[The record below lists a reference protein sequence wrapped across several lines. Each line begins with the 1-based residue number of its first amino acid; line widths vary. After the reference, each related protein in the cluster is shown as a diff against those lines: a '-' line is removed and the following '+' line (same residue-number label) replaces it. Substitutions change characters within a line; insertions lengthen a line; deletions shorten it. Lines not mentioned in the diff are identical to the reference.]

1 MMAAKSDG
9 LDGVRIVLVEPA
21 GPRNVGS
28 IARVMANF
36 GLSELV
42 LVNPQCDRHSPEARM
57 MAVHAKDI
65 LETAQVVNSVPD
77 ALAGCQ
83 RVAATL
89 GREFAGRV
97 PVEAIAQV
105 SPWLLGQDLPDRQD
119 AQKSNI
125 QKSNIQKSNIKGA
138 ILFGREDHGLSN
150 DDLDY
155 AQRLVTIPTGADYA
169 SLNLAQAVGVCAY
182 ELRQA
187 ALGISRSPMSPSVS
201 APSVPFAPSAPP
213 APSANG
219 NEEDAPPFEQLER
232 FYGDLEALL
241 LDVGYLYPH
250 TATPRMKTFRNL
262 LHRATPTAREVA
274 MLRGILRQMRWA
286 IAHPDALGPSPDMP
300 EQSTAGE

>member
-1 MMAAKSDG
+1 MASKSDG
-9 LDGVRIVLVEPA
+9 LDGVRIVVVEPA

-28 IARVMANF
+28 IARAMANF

-42 LVNPQCDRHSPEARM
+42 LVNPQCDRLSQEARM

-65 LETAQVVNSVPD
+65 LETAQVVDSVPD
-77 ALAGCQ
+77 ALVGCQ

-105 SPWLLGQDLPDRQD
+105 APWLLGQDSPDQ
-119 AQKSNI
+119 QKSNL
-125 QKSNIQKSNIKGA
+125 QKSNLKSA

-155 AQRLVTIPTGADYA
+155 AQRLVTIPTGAEYA

-187 ALGISRSPMSPSVS
+187 TLRQASQEISRSPMPQPTST
-201 APSVPFAPSAPP
+201 PSAK
-213 APSANG
+213 SII
-219 NEEDAPPFEQLER
+219 EEAPPFEQLEG
-232 FYGDLEALL
+232 FYGDLETLL

-250 TATPRMKTFRNL
+250 TATQRMKTFRNL
-262 LHRATPTAREVA
+262 LHRATPTVREVA

-286 IAHPDALGPSPDMP
+286 IAHPDALGSSPAAPPDGA
-300 EQSTAGE
+300 EQSGVGD

>member
-1 MMAAKSDG
+1 MASKSDG
-9 LDGVRIVLVEPA
+9 SQSDRLSGVRIVVVEPA

-28 IARVMANF
+28 IARAMANF

-42 LVNPQCDRHSPEARM
+42 LVNPQCDRLSQEALM

-65 LETAQVVNSVPD
+65 LKTAQVVDSVPD
-77 ALAGCQ
+77 ALVGCQ

-105 SPWLLGQDLPDRQD
+105 APWLLGQDLSDRQD

-125 QKSNIQKSNIKGA
+125 ESA

-155 AQRLVTIPTGADYA
+155 AQRLVTIPTGAAYA

-187 ALGISRSPMSPSVS
+187 SQGLSRGGPRERSQDISRSPMPQPV
-201 APSVPFAPSAPP
+201 P
-213 APSANG
+213 APSATSTT
-219 NEEDAPPFEQLER
+219 EEAPPFEQLEG
-232 FYGDLEALL
+232 FYGDLETLL

-250 TATPRMKTFRNL
+250 TATQRMKTFRNL

-286 IAHPDALGPSPDMP
+286 IAHPDALGSSPDRP
-300 EQSTAGE
+300 ERSAAGD